1 MTAPLQ
7 RGPTV
12 LDRRSPLPLWAQL
25 DADLRRRLDT
35 GEFVEAFPAE
45 QALVSQYAVSRQ
57 TVREALRR
65 LRAEGLVTAERGRA
79 PRLVLQPQFSQP
91 LGALYS
97 LFSSVE
103 ARGTEQRSDVRRL
116 ELTHDGTVA
125 VRLGLEESTP
135 LLFLE
140 RLRLAG
146 GEPLALD
153 RVWLPASMAK
163 PLLAADFSHT
173 SLYDEL
179 AARCGVRLSG
189 GYEQIRAVI
198 GSTAERRSLQV
209 GAGVALLAI
218 DRTSCA
224 GGVPVEWRQTL
235 VRGDR
240 FAVTAAASPSL
251 DPHIAL
257 GGQYLTA
264 ALPRPDITRSSP

>member
-1 MTAPLQ
+1 MASA
-7 RGPTV
+7 GPSV

-35 GEFVEAFPAE
+35 GEFADAFPAE
-45 QALVSQYAVSRQ
+45 HALVAQYAVSRQ

-79 PRLVLQPQFSQP
+79 PRLGPQPQFSQP

-103 ARGTEQRSDVRRL
+103 ARGTEQRSAVRRL

-125 VRLGLEESTP
+125 ARLGLEESTP

-140 RLRLAG
+140 RLRLAD

-153 RVWLPASMAK
+153 RVWLPAELAR
-163 PLLAADFSHT
+163 PLLRADFSHT

-179 AARCGVRLSG
+179 ATRCGVRLSG
-189 GYEQIRAVI
+189 GQEQLRAVI
-198 GSTAERRSLQV
+198 GSAAERRSLQV

-240 FAVTAAASPSL
+240 FTVTASFSPSNG
-251 DPHIAL
+251 PHIAL
-257 GGQYLTA
+257 GGQHLSTKH
-264 ALPRPDITRSSP
+264 PRPDITRSSR

>member
-1 MTAPLQ
+1 MSTSLQ

-12 LDRRSPLPLWAQL
+12 LDRRHPLPLWAQL

-45 QALVSQYAVSRQ
+45 QALVAEYAVSRQ

-79 PRLVLQPQFSQP
+79 PRLVPQPQFSQP

-116 ELTHDGTVA
+116 ELTYDGTVA
-125 VRLGLEESTP
+125 ARLGLEESTP

-153 RVWLPASMAK
+153 RVWLPAELAR
-163 PLLAADFSHT
+163 PLLQADFSHT

-179 AARCGVRLSG
+179 ATRCGVRLSG
-189 GYEQIRAVI
+189 GQEQIRAVI
-198 GSTAERRSLQV
+198 GSAAERRSLQV

-240 FAVTAAASPSL
+240 FTVTAAASPSRG
-251 DPHIAL
+251 PHLAL
-257 GGQYLTA
+257 GGQN
-264 ALPRPDITRSSP
+264 

>member
-1 MTAPLQ
+1 MTTPPQ
-7 RGPTV
+7 GGPTV
-12 LDRRSPLPLWAQL
+12 LDRRHPLPLWAQL

-35 GEFVEAFPAE
+35 GEFAEAFPAE
-45 QALVSQYAVSRQ
+45 HALVAQYAVSRQ

-79 PRLVLQPQFSQP
+79 PRLSPKPQFSQP

-116 ELTHDGTVA
+116 ELTQDGTVA
-125 VRLGLEESTP
+125 ARLGLEESTP

-153 RVWLPASMAK
+153 RVWLPAELAR
-163 PLLAADFSHT
+163 PLLQADFSHT

-179 AARCGVRLSG
+179 ASRCGVRLSG
-189 GYEQIRAVI
+189 GQEQLRAVL
-198 GSTAERRSLQV
+198 GSAAERRSLQV

-240 FAVTAAASPSL
+240 FTVTASFSPSSG
-251 DPHIAL
+251 PHIAL
-257 GGQYLTA
+257 GGQHLTA
-264 ALPRPDITRSSP
+264 RHPRPDTTRSSR

>member
-1 MTAPLQ
+1 MTAPLH

-35 GEFVEAFPAE
+35 GEFAEAFPAE
-45 QALVSQYAVSRQ
+45 HALVAQYAVSRQ

-79 PRLVLQPQFSQP
+79 PRLGPQPQFSQP

-116 ELTHDGTVA
+116 ELTYDGTVA
-125 VRLGLEESTP
+125 VRLGLEESTQ

-140 RLRLAG
+140 RLRLADG
-146 GEPLALD
+146 APLALD
-153 RVWLPASMAK
+153 RVWLPAELTR
-163 PLLAADFSHT
+163 PLLQADFSHT

-179 AARCGVRLSG
+179 ATRCGVRLSG
-189 GYEQIRAVI
+189 GQEQLRAVI
-198 GSTAERRSLQV
+198 GSAAERRSLQV

-240 FAVTAAASPSL
+240 FTVTASFSPSNG
-251 DPHIAL
+251 PHIAL
-257 GGQYLTA
+257 GGQHLSTQH
-264 ALPRPDITRSSP
+264 PRPDITRSSR

>member
-45 QALVSQYAVSRQ
+45 QALVAQYAVSRQ

-79 PRLVLQPQFSQP
+79 PRLGPQPQFSQP

-125 VRLGLEESTP
+125 TRLGLEESTP

-153 RVWLPASMAK
+153 RVWLPAELAR
-163 PLLAADFSHT
+163 PLLQADFSHT

-179 AARCGVRLSG
+179 ATRCGVRLSG
-189 GYEQIRAVI
+189 GHEQIRAVI
-198 GSTAERRSLQV
+198 GSVAERRSLQV

-240 FAVTAAASPSL
+240 FTVTAAVNPSRGPQL
-251 DPHIAL
+251 AL
-257 GGQYLTA
+257 GGQHLTA
-264 ALPRPDITRSSP
+264 ARPRPDTTRSSR

>member
-1 MTAPLQ
+1 MTTPPHI
-7 RGPTV
+7 GPMV

-35 GEFVEAFPAE
+35 GEFTGSFPAE
-45 QALVSQYAVSRQ
+45 NALVVQYAVSRQ

-65 LRAEGLVTAERGRA
+65 LRSEGLVTAERGRA
-79 PRLVLQPQFSQP
+79 PRLVPQPQFAQP

-97 LFSSVE
+97 LFSSVQ

-116 ELTHDGTVA
+116 ELTQDGTVA
-125 VRLGLEESTP
+125 ARLGLEESTP

-153 RVWLPASMAK
+153 RVWLPAEIAR
-163 PLLAADFSHT
+163 PLLEADFTHT
-173 SLYDEL
+173 SLYGEL
-179 AARCGVRLSG
+179 AIRCGIRLSG
-189 GYEQIRAVI
+189 GHEQIRAVV
-198 GSTAERRSLQV
+198 GSTAERRSLQIV
-209 GAGVALLAI
+209 AGVALLAI

-240 FAVTAAASPSL
+240 FMLTASVSPSNG
-251 DPHIAL
+251 PHIAL
-257 GGQYLTA
+257 GGQRLTA
-264 ALPRPDITRSSP
+264 PHPRPKTTRSSA

>member
-1 MTAPLQ
+1 MPSA
-7 RGPTV
+7 GPSV

-35 GEFVEAFPAE
+35 GEFAEAFPAE
-45 QALVSQYAVSRQ
+45 HALVSQYAVSRQ

-79 PRLVLQPQFSQP
+79 PRLAPQPQFSQP

-103 ARGTEQRSDVRRL
+103 ARGTEQRSEVRRL

-125 VRLGLEESTP
+125 TRLGLEESTP

-153 RVWLPASMAK
+153 RVWLPAALAR
-163 PLLAADFSHT
+163 PLLQADFSHT

-179 AARCGVRLSG
+179 ATRCGVRLSG
-189 GYEQIRAVI
+189 GQEQLSAVL

-218 DRTSCA
+218 DRMSCA

-240 FAVTAAASPSL
+240 YTVTVSFSPSNG
-251 DPHIAL
+251 PHLAL
-257 GGQYLTA
+257 GGQHRVA
-264 ALPRPDITRSSP
+264 ARPRPDSPRSSR

>member
-45 QALVSQYAVSRQ
+45 QALVAQYAVSRQ

-79 PRLVLQPQFSQP
+79 PRLVPQPQFSQP

-125 VRLGLEESTP
+125 TRLGLEESTP

-153 RVWLPASMAK
+153 RVWLPASIAS

-179 AARCGVRLSG
+179 ATRCGVRLSG

-198 GSTAERRSLQV
+198 GSAAERRSLQV

-224 GGVPVEWRQTL
+224 GGLPVEWRQTL

-240 FAVTAAASPSL
+240 FTVTAAARPSIG
-251 DPHIAL
+251 PHLAL
-257 GGQYLTA
+257 GGQHLTA
-264 ALPRPDITRSSP
+264 ARPRPDITRSSP